1 MTWERNRAV
10 SQVRLEQVLRV
21 ALPVLLTVAG
31 LAYVWRLSQA
41 RQLRTRERLYRNAV
55 SGPVE
60 ALPHSDPGEDVVE
73 TASEDSF
80 PASDPP
86 AYTAQDRTGKPAR

>member
-1 MTWERNRAV
+1 MMWERNHAETER
-10 SQVRLEQVLRV
+10 RLEGMLRI
-21 ALPVLLTVAG
+21 ALPVLLTAAGVAC
-31 LAYVWRLSQA
+31 VWRFSQA
-41 RQLRTRERLYRNAV
+41 RQARTRENLYERAV

-60 ALPHSDPGEDVVE
+60 ALPHADPGEDVVE

-86 AYTAQDRTGKPAR
+86 AYMTQDRLGRPAR